1 MINNK
6 INDKNEYKEN
16 KYNELINEENNNK
29 KDIAFQIND
38 LKLKEQNNMQCLEN
52 KLNEFKN
59 KQIEINNQNKQIID
73 HLNRKINEQIN
84 ELGNIKKNINNN
96 DNNPIIDKKIDDL
109 EKKIKQLEEF
119 AGKIDI
125 LMNNNKEEAY
135 KKFEQINMWFQNS
148 KKKIST
154 KINELK
160 NYLDENYENLQK
172 SRFSNINM
180 KGENKFNNKSSINYN
195 DKTD

>member
-1 MINNK
+1 
-6 INDKNEYKEN
+6 
-16 KYNELINEENNNK
+16 
-29 KDIAFQIND
+29 
-38 LKLKEQNNMQCLEN
+38 MQYLEN
-52 KLNEFKN
+52 KLNEFKT
-59 KQIEINNQNKQIID
+59 KQIEINNQNKQKID
-73 HLNRKINEQIN
+73 HLNKKINEQIN
-84 ELGNIKKNINNN
+84 ELGNIKKIINNN

-135 KKFEQINMWFQNS
+135 TKFEQINMWFQNS